1 MKYVAAARGRRRKVR
16 GDFAAFVADFV
27 RRSTSVISSFLDYRD
42 SGTSTEK
49 IVAEQ
54 KKAPP
59 LSTGPDA

>member
-1 MKYVAAARGRRRKVR
+1 VR